1 MEKGL
6 KDFPHREGED
16 TILHSNDK
24 EGRDLFISFWKC
36 WLWWQRSGRALLVS
50 ELLIVR
56 ICITTEILFTE
67 FIGVIKS
74 HLSYTETRPL
84 LLLVKQVFLF
94 LFCIFLVL
102 LVCRGFP
109 VII

>member
-1 MEKGL
+1 MIRRAEISLSLSGNVGSGGKGL
-6 KDFPHREGED
+6 EG
-16 TILHSNDK
+16 LC
-24 EGRDLFISFWKC
+24 LF
-36 WLWWQRSGRALLVS
+36 Q
-50 ELLIVR
+50 LLIAC

-102 LVCRGFP
+102 LVCRGFR